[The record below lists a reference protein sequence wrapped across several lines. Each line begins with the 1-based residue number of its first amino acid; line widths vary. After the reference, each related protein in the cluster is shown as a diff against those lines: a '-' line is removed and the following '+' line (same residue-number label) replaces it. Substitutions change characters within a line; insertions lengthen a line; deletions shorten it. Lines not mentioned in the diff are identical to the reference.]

1 MEDSASDKLVEETV
15 LEKLQDKQ
23 IEVIKEKIN
32 GKPNQD
38 SDTKLQQQLK
48 AIFPKPEK
56 TDWRNGLS
64 ATTLQV
70 SYF

>member
-38 SDTKLQQQLK
+38 SDTKLQQQPK

-56 TDWRNGLS
+56 TDWRSGLS